1 MDLSLPFARPYR
13 IRFDEAGADGCV
25 RPSAIVRYLQD
36 LAWHHSE
43 AAGLDRAW
51 YAARNMGWLVRG
63 LELAIVGDAGY
74 GETVTVTTR
83 IAGFRRMWA
92 RRHSEVL
99 AADGSTVATASIDW
113 VLLSTAGHPI
123 RIPPE
128 MQSHVSASSPFT
140 PVRIDLDE
148 PPPDAATLRSIVRP
162 SDVDPMGHVNNAAY
176 LDILD
181 ELVTAASGRSLT
193 APASV
198 ALEYLH
204 PALPGMTLEATSW
217 ATQSG
222 TAFRLRAVGASTDL
236 LRATVT

>member
-92 RRHSEVL
+92 RRLLRGPRGRRVHRGDRVDRL
-99 AADGSTVATASIDW
+99 GAAVD
-113 VLLSTAGHPI
+113 
-123 RIPPE
+123 R
-128 MQSHVSASSPFT
+128 
-140 PVRIDLDE
+140 R
-148 PPPDAATLRSIVRP
+148 PPDP
-162 SDVDPMGHVNNAAY
+162 
-176 LDILD
+176 
-181 ELVTAASGRSLT
+181 
-193 APASV
+193 
-198 ALEYLH
+198 H
-204 PALPGMTLEATSW
+204 PRRDADA
-217 ATQSG
+217 
-222 TAFRLRAVGASTDL
+222 RLRVVAVHAHAHRPR
-236 LRATVT
+236 RAAAGRR

>member
-1 MDLSLPFARPYR
+1 M
-13 IRFDEAGADGCV
+13 
-25 RPSAIVRYLQD
+25 RYLQD

-51 YAARNMGWLVRG
+51 YAARNMGWLVHG

-92 RRHSEVL
+92 RRFSEVR
-99 AADGSTVATASIDW
+99 APDGSTVATAWIDW

-123 RIPPE
+123 RIPAE
-128 MQSHVSASSPFT
+128 MQTLVSGSSPFAPT
-140 PVRIDLDE
+140 RIHLDE
-148 PPPDAATLRSIVRP
+148 PPPDALTLRSAVRP
-162 SDVDPMGHVNNAAY
+162 ADVDPMGHVNNAAY

-181 ELVTAASGRSLT
+181 EIVTAATGQGLA
-193 APASV
+193 APACV

-204 PALPGMTLEATSW
+204 PALPGMTLEATAW
-217 ATQSG
+217 AAGSG
-222 TAFRLRAVGASTDL
+222 TACRLRAAGASTDL